1 MERRNSKEWINS
13 LKIAIINNDLTK
25 IEEYSKRELPSEF
38 SSIDE
43 AKEALNLIKKAS
55 NILQQKKDEIGKML
69 HQIKQ
74 NQKYTQQYQTS
85 TFNFEA

>member
-25 IEEYSKRELPSEF
+25 IEEYSKRDLPSF

-43 AKEALNLIKKAS
+43 AKEALNLVNQAIS
-55 NILQQKKDEIGKML
+55 ILQKEKDIIGNKL
-69 HQIKQ
+69 QSFKNQ
-74 NQKYTQQYQTS
+74 QKYFQNYQNS

>member
-25 IEEYSKRELPSEF
+25 IEEYSKRDLPSF

-43 AKEALNLIKKAS
+43 AKEALNLVNQAIS
-55 NILQQKKDEIGKML
+55 ILQKEKDIIGNKL
-69 HQIKQ
+69 QSFKQ
-74 NQKYTQQYQTS
+74 QQKYFQNYQNS

>member
-13 LKIAIINNDLTK
+13 LKIAIINNDLSK
-25 IEEYSKRELPSEF
+25 IEEYSKRKLPSEF

-43 AKEALNLIKKAS
+43 AKEALNLINQAI
-55 NILQQKKDEIGKML
+55 NILREKKDKIGKML
-69 HQIKQ
+69 YQLKQ
-74 NQKYTQQYQTS
+74 NQKYAQTYQKS